1 MPNYLELPVG
11 PDTPEVINAVIEI
24 PLEGINKYEYDKEL
38 HVFRLDRNL
47 YSPVHYPGDYGF
59 IPSTL
64 GDDGDPLDV
73 LVLVDTPSFSGC
85 VMEVRPI
92 GLLEMTDQGLGD
104 EKVLA
109 VGKGNPRYKDVWN
122 FSEIYPH
129 ILKEITHFFSIY
141 KDLEGKRVEVRAGAT
156 LPLPAQRSSRRSSAS
171 SKRRPNKLWRTLLT
185 LRPRRDLL
193 IPSHNAASRCYI
205 DRERSGLEESA
216 CTTTAPGRGCT
227 QVKTAD
233 EPPQRNNVGT
243 GEILPR
249 NLTAH
254 V

>member
-11 PDTPEVINAVIEI
+11 AKSPEVINAVIEI

-64 GDDGDPLDV
+64 GDDGDPLDC
-73 LVLVDTPSFSGC
+73 LVLVDTPSFPGC

-92 GLLEMTDQGLGD
+92 GMLEMMDQGLGD

-122 FSEIYPH
+122 FLGHLSAYAEGDYA
-129 ILKEITHFFSIY
+129 LFL
-141 KDLEGKRVEVRAGAT
+141 DLQG
-156 LPLPAQRSSRRSSAS
+156 
-171 SKRRPNKLWRTLLT
+171 
-185 LRPRRDLL
+185 
-193 IPSHNAASRCYI
+193 
-205 DRERSGLEESA
+205 
-216 CTTTAPGRGCT
+216 PGREAG
-227 QVKTAD
+227 
-233 EPPQRNNVGT
+233 R
-243 GEILPR
+243 GEGLAR
-249 NLTAH
+249 CVVCAE
-254 V
+254 